1 MSPVMEV
8 QILNHW
14 IIREV
19 PDLCTFK
26 CGIFTLIFRSN
37 ASACR
42 PFKRCSVIVPFSFLV
57 FLSILP
63 IDFQSQIDFQFQVFW
78 GLIPLLHHLGVSI
91 PDVWL
96 TDLAS
101 QQ

>member
-1 MSPVMEV
+1 MHAAGAFQTAAFVLGLRVSLRVSLSDWN
-8 QILNHW
+8 LNSLELLGLLD
-14 IIREV
+14 I
-19 PDLCTFK
+19 C
-26 CGIFTLIFRSN
+26 
-37 ASACR
+37 
-42 PFKRCSVIVPFSFLV
+42 
-57 FLSILP
+57 P
-63 IDFQSQIDFQFQVFW
+63 IDFQSQIDFQFQVFG